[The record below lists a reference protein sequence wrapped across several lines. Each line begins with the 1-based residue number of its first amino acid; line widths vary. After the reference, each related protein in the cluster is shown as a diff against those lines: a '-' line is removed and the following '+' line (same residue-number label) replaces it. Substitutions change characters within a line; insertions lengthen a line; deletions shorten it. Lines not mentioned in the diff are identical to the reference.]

1 MEALLIWGLVLLAIA
16 LAIVVI
22 DLFVPTAG
30 ILAVAALAFAVAGV
44 ICLFKYDTTWGI
56 IGMLAVIV
64 GGPSL
69 FVFGFKIMPHTPMGR
84 KLILGADEPEPK
96 PPAANPDEALVGS
109 EAVVVSDLRPIGVV
123 RIGNRKFEAASETTL
138 IRAGQTV
145 RVTSVEGLNL
155 KVRAV

>member
-1 MEALLIWGLVLLAIA
+1 MA
-16 LAIVVI
+16 
-22 DLFVPTAG
+22 
-30 ILAVAALAFAVAGV
+30 
-44 ICLFKYDTTWGI
+44 
-56 IGMLAVIV
+56 
-64 GGPSL
+64 
-69 FVFGFKIMPHTPMGR
+69 
-84 KLILGADEPEPK
+84 
-96 PPAANPDEALVGS
+96 PAANPDEALVGS